1 MLVCIRAEL
10 LKMKRYSV
18 IRAGVMMMTL
28 SVLLVLFYS
37 TAQDD
42 TVWDFSLYISLIQ
55 QKNVQ
60 YFFPVVLA
68 LTGGY
73 CITREE
79 GEDTYKNLLT
89 VPLSYRR
96 ILAAKAAALLV
107 LTVVFSLFCALFAVG
122 VNLLRG
128 FPGMT
133 PAAVPGAFGAILAT
147 NLLLYLAVFP
157 IVFTLGC
164 HSGTFLASL
173 PLAFVY
179 GYLATFEGRA
189 LNLCPTKAVLIL
201 TDPNCGAGF
210 DVAYD
215 PGRAA
220 LVLGILALADLL
232 LLLSKGARLPEAQSR
247 TAPTAGRKKGW

>member
-10 LKMKRYSV
+10 LKLRRYPV
-18 IRAGVMMMTL
+18 VRAGMLMMTL

-89 VPLSYRR
+89 VPLSFRR
-96 ILAAKAAALLV
+96 ILAAKAAALLL
-107 LTVVFSLFCALFAVG
+107 LTVVFSLFCTLFAVG
-122 VNLLRG
+122 VSLLRG
-128 FPGMT
+128 FPGMD
-133 PAAVPGAFGAILAT
+133 PAAVLGAAGAILAT
-147 NLLLYLAVFP
+147 NLLVYLAVFP

-164 HSGTFLASL
+164 RSGTFLASL

-179 GYLATFEGRA
+179 GYLATFEGQA
-189 LNLCPTKAVLIL
+189 LNLFPLKAVLIL

-210 DVAYD
+210 EVRYD
-215 PGRAA
+215 PAKAA
-220 LVLGILALADLL
+220 LVLGMFGLLDLL
-232 LLLSKGARLPEAQSR
+232 LLLTKGLRPPEA
-247 TAPTAGRKKGW
+247 APRLAVSTGRKKGW